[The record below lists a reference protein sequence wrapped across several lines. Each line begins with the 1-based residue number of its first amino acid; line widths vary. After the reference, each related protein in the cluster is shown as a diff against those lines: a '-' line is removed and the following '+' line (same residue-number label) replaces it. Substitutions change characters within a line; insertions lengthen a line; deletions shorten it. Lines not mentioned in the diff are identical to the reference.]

1 MDRDTVNGLI
11 HLLNLLETCIA
22 ESAIYSTRTP
32 VQNIFEFEER
42 SQTYIFLCL
51 ITITTLLGW

>member
-32 VQNIFEFEER
+32 VQNI
-42 SQTYIFLCL
+42 
-51 ITITTLLGW
+51 LLSLRKEVKPTSSCVLLLLPRF

>member
-32 VQNIFEFEER
+32 VQNI
-42 SQTYIFLCL
+42 LL
-51 ITITTLLGW
+51 I